1 MRSLFQIDIRPKIN
15 RAPTINRRASDI
27 AVILT
32 LRSGSSMCKEAAIF
46 SSQECECGFGKLRDQ
61 LFGHCLNIF
70 VTAFST
76 IC

>member
-1 MRSLFQIDIRPKIN
+1 
-15 RAPTINRRASDI
+15 
-27 AVILT
+27 
-32 LRSGSSMCKEAAIF
+32 MCREGAIF
-46 SSQECECGFGKLRDQ
+46 FSHECECGFGKLRDQ